1 MTAVRILRPADE
13 PMRAAR
19 ARDWASGDDRRM
31 IEATVS
37 ALELVAAKWKV
48 DVIFLLAVG
57 VRRYSRLHDH
67 LRISKKVLTDCL
79 RELERDGLV
88 RRDVVSDRPR
98 HVEYS
103 LTHLGWSLTAP
114 LLALCEWA
122 EEHADGVNEA
132 RAAAGFPVEESD
144 GARFTP
150 AFRLRR

>member
-1 MTAVRILRPADE
+1 MTAVRILRPSE
-13 PMRAAR
+13 PTLAVR
-19 ARDWASGDDRRM
+19 ARDWASADDRRM

-37 ALELVAAKWKV
+37 ALDLIAAKWKV
-48 DVIFLLAVG
+48 DVICLLAVG

-98 HVEYS
+98 HVEYA
-103 LTHLGWSLTAP
+103 LTQLGWSLTAP

-122 EEHADGVNEA
+122 EEHAELVAEA
-132 RAAAGFPVEESD
+132 RTAAGVSVEHGD
-144 GARFTP
+144 DTRFTT

>member
-1 MTAVRILRPADE
+1 MTAVRILRPSE
-13 PMRAAR
+13 PVLTAR

-37 ALELVAAKWKV
+37 ALELIAAKWKV
-48 DVIFLLAVG
+48 DVIFLLSVG

-98 HVEYS
+98 HVEYA
-103 LTHLGWSLTAP
+103 LTQLGWSLTAP

-122 EEHADGVNEA
+122 EEHAEFVAEA
-132 RAAAGFPVEESD
+132 RTAAGVPVEHGD
-144 GARFTP
+144 GARFTT